1 MPISRSPQINL
12 AAAEPPTGAGAHER
26 TALVPNPYRWV
37 IVAVGGLMGCVAI
50 GAMFSLAVFLGP
62 MSAATGWSRAAISSA
77 MTLDFLVM
85 GVAGFV
91 WGAISDRFGVRVVV
105 LSGAVLL
112 GAGLVIASRAT
123 SLLTFQL
130 GYGILV
136 GLSAGAFF
144 APVIATVTAWFETRR
159 GLAVSLVSA
168 GMGMAP
174 LTVSPFA
181 GWLISSYDWRSAMG
195 ISGRC

>member
-1 MPISRSPQINL
+1 ML
-12 AAAEPPTGAGAHER
+12 H
-26 TALVPNPYRWV
+26 
-37 IVAVGGLMGCVAI
+37 
-50 GAMFSLAVFLGP
+50 
-62 MSAATGWSRAAISSA
+62 
-77 MTLDFLVM
+77 
-85 GVAGFV
+85 GFV

-144 APVIATVTAWFETRR
+144 APVIAAVTAWVAGAKRFAPRSLWHGFARTGQRR
-159 GLAVSLVSA
+159 HLTSRAWLP
-168 GMGMAP
+168 P
-174 LTVSPFA
+174 L
-181 GWLISSYDWRSAMG
+181 
-195 ISGRC
+195 